1 MSRKSDLS
9 KQILLFMLSL
19 TLCIILISVLGSYVF
34 YTVIY
39 SFPGYA
45 SSANEDAVTIVDWIW
60 IIFASLISLAIAV
73 FFAIRLSAR
82 ILSPLN
88 SVAISLQQITLG
100 DLSARALSKKSHLQE
115 INSLMS
121 DFNLMAEKLQ
131 VMDVDR
137 KSWNAAIAHE
147 LRTPVTILRGRLQGL
162 VDGVFEPEP
171 RLFKNLL
178 TQTEGLTRLIDDLRV
193 VGSMDANAF
202 SLQIEQDSFDDII
215 EKSLEN
221 FDDKFKKADLSIRF
235 SKKELI
241 VRCDSI
247 RILQCLNIILDNI
260 TKYSSPGLIII
271 DYSMDEKFYNISI
284 TDSGPGIDPQFQ
296 PFMFEPFQRGRTGRL
311 VNPHGCGLGL
321 SVVRA
326 IMQAHKGDVF
336 YSMSSTCYSTF
347 TLQWPIRK
355 S

>member
-1 MSRKSDLS
+1 MRKKSDLS
-9 KQILLFMLSL
+9 KQILLFMLGL
-19 TLCIILISVLGSYVF
+19 TLCIIVVSVLGSYVF

-39 SFPGYA
+39 SFPSYA
-45 SSANEDAVTIVDWIW
+45 SSANEDAVTVVDWVW
-60 IIFASLISLAIAV
+60 IIFASLISLTLAV

-88 SVAISLQQITLG
+88 SVATSLQQITHG
-100 DLSARALSKKSHLQE
+100 DLSARALSKKSHLEE
-115 INSLMS
+115 INSLVS

-162 VDGVFEPEP
+162 VDGVFEPDP

-178 TQTEGLTRLIDDLRV
+178 TQTEGLSRIIDDLRV
-193 VGSMDANAF
+193 VGSTDSNAF

-215 EKSLEN
+215 EKSLES
-221 FDDKFKKADLSIRF
+221 FDDKLKNAGFSISL
-235 SKKELI
+235 SKKESTI
-241 VRCDSI
+241 RCDSI
-247 RILQCLNIILDNI
+247 RILQCLNVILDNI
-260 TKYSSPGLIII
+260 TNYSTPGLVII
-271 DYSMDEKFYNISI
+271 DYSMDDEFYRISV
-284 TDSGPGIDPQFQ
+284 TDSGPGIDPEFQ
-296 PFMFEPFQRGRTGRL
+296 PFMFEPFQRGTTGRL
-311 VNPHGCGLGL
+311 ANPQGCGLGL

-336 YSMSSTCYSTF
+336 YQRSPACHSTF
-347 TLQWPIRK
+347 TLQWPVRK
-355 S
+355 N